1 MADLKKE
8 PLAQSPKRII
18 IMNRHRI
25 NSQLKEIFQT
35 VLRHLTQWVL
45 GKLLNRRLALNKI
58 LNKKAFY
65 GNSKGEK

>member
-18 IMNRHRI
+18 IINRHRI

-35 VLRHLTQWVL
+35 VLSQWVL